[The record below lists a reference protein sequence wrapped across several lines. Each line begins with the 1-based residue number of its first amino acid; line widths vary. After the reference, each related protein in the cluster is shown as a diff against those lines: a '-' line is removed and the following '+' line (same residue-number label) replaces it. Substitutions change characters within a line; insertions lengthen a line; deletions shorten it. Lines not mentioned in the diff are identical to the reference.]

1 MDRYPPVDLF
11 LHCFALFHILS
22 KSMRSKEES
31 FPLFVSRGEF
41 RPFLLWKAE
50 TPSHT
55 HTRARAHATE
65 NSHVSYVFFL
75 MAELSSFPWI
85 DPFPFPSPRLFHVV

>member
-41 RPFLLWKAE
+41 RPFSLVE
-50 TPSHT
+50 SGNTISHT
-55 HTRARAHATE
+55 HTRARARA
-65 NSHVSYVFFL
+65 
-75 MAELSSFPWI
+75 
-85 DPFPFPSPRLFHVV
+85 R